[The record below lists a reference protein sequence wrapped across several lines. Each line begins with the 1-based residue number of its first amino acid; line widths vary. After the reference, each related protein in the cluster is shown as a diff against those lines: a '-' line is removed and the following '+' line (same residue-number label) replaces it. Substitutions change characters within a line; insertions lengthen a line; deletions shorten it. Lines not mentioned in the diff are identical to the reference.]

1 MAKARLDLSLLERLE
16 AATPPAA
23 GTTPEPVDVSLLE
36 RLEATQAPAQAPA
49 PPDTDMGLLERLEA
63 TTEAPVAPAPDPTDT
78 TLLERLE
85 AAAPPEKAP
94 SPVLQAVQ
102 AREGVR
108 PPAQFESEREGVA
121 ERALPEASPRLAAI
135 GPPASR
141 ITEARQQFGELPE
154 AEQRGARGTA
164 LMGIRERAGQ
174 REEAEIREIAPTIPD
189 EQLDLFI
196 RELGALDDRNQLD
209 TTQRILFN
217 NLLVERQERFGGRD
231 VLELPPLAFAK
242 GVISGATFGIGG
254 KLITKV
260 ERALGIET
268 RRPSSATELLGGI
281 GTLVGTILTGQ
292 VIAGKIAKLSKP
304 LQSDLKRLLA
314 IRLGTS
320 GAISAGNSLVQLAA
334 GETNL
339 KGAAANVGI
348 SLAAGLVGAIPEH
361 LIPAGGVTSLLGRN
375 VPVGKIANWAGQV
388 STDLAFDFTTDKFLR
403 GRMKDKSFTEWLFT
417 EEMAQL
423 APSIIFATRDFT
435 DANFETQRKATV
447 DNIKAKI
454 RADWEAKVQSL
465 SISRAIV
472 PSKPALTTAGATGT
486 APIPF
491 GKTRPLESQF
501 GIIRKA
507 EGGRVESPTEGEVRE
522 AAVPQIT
529 QDLDIRGQLPPD
541 EEAELR
547 GVAEAERIPIAE
559 TQVAVDSAKLP
570 ASRSSAG
577 PLGITKAE
585 PDFNAGT
592 RFDESYDENE
602 AALRA
607 ELKKGRDS
615 TVNIIKRLTIDQQAS
630 VKDALS
636 RAGAKDAMNRLVL
649 AQGASAEAAR
659 LHRDAMRRIN
669 TALPRGQFK
678 TFSKFIDAVRTI
690 EATRVQAERGT
701 KLSSRQGVTAENAR
715 EWLTEFEQQQP
726 ELATQIRGAAEEYWG
741 VMNEQLGSLRD
752 AGLVS
757 QADFEFLSANHR
769 FFSPRQFVQFVDP
782 ETQTAKGGRQHDSG
796 IKPLKTGSEGAM
808 VTDPN
813 FLLAQVIGRTQS
825 RVFKNRANAELANF
839 VRDNPDSAV
848 GRIIGPDDALGPNE
862 GEVRA
867 FENGE
872 PVRIAMQTRLAEQWN
887 GVPPPVRQDIANIA
901 QWVSGTKVLKFVATG
916 ANPEFALANLARDAF
931 FSWFNSGQYS
941 KLLPKAAM
949 QMGLD
954 YARVA
959 KDAFARTGR
968 YVDYVKEG
976 GGMDYLSTQGRLT
989 GRQWERRSATSKAG
1003 QAVQGATRGARA
1015 TIDSIFD
1022 VLAYLG
1028 ETSEIATRL
1037 AVVERARANGL
1048 SQTEAVAA
1056 ARSMLD
1062 FSQGGGAVKALDSIV
1077 PYLNAAVQGTRGTLR
1092 TIKTD
1097 PGGSALKAVQ
1107 LIAMGFASAYGFR
1120 SKDKEGWEALS
1131 DRAKATHWNIPLGFT
1146 KTDKNGRMR
1155 HAHISIPKDQGQQL
1169 FSAIGQSLA
1178 DAMDGKPWSKQRTAD
1193 MARRIW
1199 TATSGL
1205 LPVEGASS
1213 LPPIR
1218 NAAMAYWA
1226 NYDTW
1231 TQDKVWKSYEDI
1243 SPSKEFQLTT
1253 PDMAKNLTDTLARMD
1268 IEVSPER
1275 LARATTK
1282 MLPISNPIV
1291 SALSDIYDMAADKT
1305 ANDTAVEN
1313 MRKVPFVRRLVRF
1326 TRPSD
1331 VAARTDQR
1339 AKGLDIDT
1347 TGKTNQE
1354 VIQEIKEAA
1363 RQRNDPRQ
1371 VNNVEL
1377 QKFLFSGQPV
1387 DSGAVRTWL
1396 RENIEGRSE
1405 QNRLFQRAKKA
1416 RPKDVT
1422 GKFGGS
1428 TKPQS
1433 TRSRRKR

>member
-417 EEMAQL
+417 EEMVQL

-592 RFDESYDENE
+592 RFDKSYDENE
-602 AALRA
+602 AALH
-607 ELKKGRDS
+607 EQIKTGREP
-615 TVNIIKRLTIDQQAS
+615 TVDIIKRMVVDQQAS
-630 VKDALS
+630 VKKALT
-636 RAGAKDAMNRLVL
+636 RAGAKDAMTRLVL

-659 LHRDAMRRIN
+659 LHRDAMGRIN
-669 TALPRGQFK
+669 QALPRGQAK
-678 TFSKFIDAVRTI
+678 TFAKFIDAVRTI
-690 EATRVQAERGT
+690 EASRVQAERGVE
-701 KLSSRQGVTAENAR
+701 LRSRQGLTPEDAR
-715 EWLTEFEQQQP
+715 EWLTELEQQQP
-726 ELATQIRGAAEEYWG
+726 ELATQIKGAADEYWG
-741 VMNEQLGSLRD
+741 VMRQQLGSLRD

-757 QADFEFLSANHR
+757 QEGFEFLEANHK
-769 FFSPRQFVQFVDP
+769 FFSPRQFVEFVDP

-796 IKPLKTGSEGAM
+796 IKPLKTGSEQAM
-808 VTDPN
+808 VTDPA
-813 FLLAQVIGRTQS
+813 FLLGQVIGRTQS
-825 RVFKNRANAELANF
+825 RVFKNRANTELASF
-839 VRDNPDSAV
+839 VRDNPDAGV
-848 GRIIGPDDALGPNE
+848 GRIIGADDALDTGE

-872 PVRIAMQTRLAEQWN
+872 VTRVALPAKLAEEWN
-887 GVPPPVRQDIANIA
+887 GLPPPVSRDVGNII
-901 QWVSGTKVLKFVATG
+901 QWATGTKPLKFIATG
-916 ANPEFALANLARDAF
+916 ANPEFAMANLPRDAF
-931 FSWFNSGQYS
+931 FAWFNSGQYS
-941 KLLPKAAM
+941 KFLPKAAAE
-949 QMGLD
+949 LLVD
-954 YARVA
+954 YGRVA
-959 KDAFARTGR
+959 KDAVTRTGR
-968 YVDYVKEG
+968 YLDYVKEG

-989 GRQWERRSATSKAG
+989 GKPWESRGVGSGAVSK
-1003 QAVQGATRGARA
+1003 V
-1015 TIDSIFD
+1015 FD
-1022 VLAYLG
+1022 ALAWLG

-1037 AVVERARANGL
+1037 AVMDRAEANGL
-1048 SQTEAVAA
+1048 NKTDATMA

-1062 FSQGGGAVKALDSIV
+1062 FSQGGRVTKALDHAL
-1077 PYLNAAVQGTRGTLR
+1077 PYLNAAVQGTRGTFR
-1092 TIKTD
+1092 TFATD
-1097 PGGSALKAVQ
+1097 PGGATLKAGQ
-1107 LIAMGFASAYGFR
+1107 LIAMGFAMAYGFR
-1120 SKDKEGWEALS
+1120 SKDKDGWEALS
-1131 DRAKATHWNIPLGFT
+1131 DRQKATKWNIPLGFT
-1146 KTDKNGRMR
+1146 KTDANGRTR
-1155 HAHISIPKDQGQQL
+1155 HAHLIIPKDQSQQ
-1169 FSAIGQSLA
+1169 FFAAIGQSLA
-1178 DAMDGKPWSKQRTAD
+1178 DAMDGKPWSKQLIQSIGGLMPAD
-1193 MARRIW
+1193 L
-1199 TATSGL
+1199 SG
-1205 LPVEGASS
+1205 G
-1213 LPPIR
+1213 PPII
-1218 NAAMAYWA
+1218 NAARAYFA

-1231 TQDKVWKSYEDI
+1231 TQEDIWKGYEDI
-1243 SPSKEFQLTT
+1243 SPSKEFRLTT
-1253 PDMAKNLTDTLARMD
+1253 PDMAKNISDTAAKMGVE
-1268 IEVSPER
+1268 ISPER
-1275 LARATTK
+1275 LAVATSK
-1282 MLPISNPIV
+1282 MVPLSNPIV
-1291 SALSDIYDMAADKT
+1291 TGLSDLYEMAKNKE
-1305 ANDTAVEN
+1305 ANDTMVEN
-1313 MRKVPFVRRLVRF
+1313 MRKVPFMRRLVRF

-1331 VAARTDQR
+1331 VSERTEKE
-1339 AKGLDIDT
+1339 AKRLEVDT
-1347 TGKTNQE
+1347 TGKSNQE
-1354 VIQEIKEAA
+1354 VIRETKDAA
-1363 RQRNDPRQ
+1363 RTQNDKRQ
-1371 VNNVEL
+1371 VHNVEL
-1377 QKFLFSGQPV
+1377 QKLLFSGQPV
-1387 DSGAVRTWL
+1387 DSGTVRAWL
-1396 RENIEGRSE
+1396 NTNIDERSE
-1405 QNRLFQRAKKA
+1405 RFRLFQRAKKA